1 MATDPATP
9 VFFEAIVKQLTVAAT
24 YNRVGVTFAPH
35 VLYTRHGDLH
45 VDAVTLERD
54 GKPPREVKLGTFKLS
69 GLSGVRLTPRRFTP
83 SPLFDPAAAR
93 YAGET
98 LMAVEQGPARAP

>member
-1 MATDPATP
+1 M
-9 VFFEAIVKQLTVAAT
+9 
-24 YNRVGVTFAPH
+24 
-35 VLYTRHGDLH
+35 
-45 VDAVTLERD
+45 
-54 GKPPREVKLGTFKLS
+54 KLGTFKLS

-98 LMAVEQGPARAP
+98 LMAVEQGPAGAP